1 MRDNNTSPMV
11 YVGII
16 LVTLIILVAANTLR
30 TYFSPE
36 EPQEEEQIQGEY
48 ALKAVY
54 LKKDDGNSIF
64 VNLTDEYPFTG
75 TIPEGELYDEEG
87 EKITE
92 EDLNSG
98 DVLNIW
104 GNGVIAESYPAQYN
118 GITKMERTQ
127 QASQEYIEEY
137 GHYLDELFAEEDPSE
152 IPHLNVCYTDELAA
166 AAVMI
171 PEPLNYTWTYEAEN
185 GENRTITT
193 SVAYS
198 LFQSDPVEV
207 KKLAKPMA
215 MELQFSKKP
224 ESVELLIWEDSL
236 LGQDSTAQV
245 PEGSTAEV
253 KENDNGNLEFTAQ
266 PGSVY
271 LVKAQWDQGTAEY
284 GFWVPSE

>member
-1 MRDNNTSPMV
+1 
-11 YVGII
+11 
-16 LVTLIILVAANTLR
+16 
-30 TYFSPE
+30 
-36 EPQEEEQIQGEY
+36 
-48 ALKAVY
+48 
-54 LKKDDGNSIF
+54 
-64 VNLTDEYPFTG
+64 
-75 TIPEGELYDEEG
+75 
-87 EKITE
+87 
-92 EDLNSG
+92 
-98 DVLNIW
+98 
-104 GNGVIAESYPAQYN
+104 
-118 GITKMERTQ
+118 
-127 QASQEYIEEY
+127 
-137 GHYLDELFAEEDPSE
+137 
-152 IPHLNVCYTDELAA
+152 
-166 AAVMI
+166 MI
-171 PEPLNYTWTYEAEN
+171 PETLNYTWTYEAEN

-224 ESVELLIWEDSL
+224 ESVELLFWEDSL

>member
-1 MRDNNTSPMV
+1 
-11 YVGII
+11 
-16 LVTLIILVAANTLR
+16 
-30 TYFSPE
+30 
-36 EPQEEEQIQGEY
+36 
-48 ALKAVY
+48 
-54 LKKDDGNSIF
+54 
-64 VNLTDEYPFTG
+64 
-75 TIPEGELYDEEG
+75 
-87 EKITE
+87 
-92 EDLNSG
+92 
-98 DVLNIW
+98 
-104 GNGVIAESYPAQYN
+104 
-118 GITKMERTQ
+118 
-127 QASQEYIEEY
+127 
-137 GHYLDELFAEEDPSE
+137 
-152 IPHLNVCYTDELAA
+152 
-166 AAVMI
+166 MI

-224 ESVELLIWEDSL
+224 ESVELLFWEDSL

-271 LVKAQWDQGTAEY
+271 QVKAQWDQGTAEY